1 MAPPDYLT
9 LIVDTA
15 AKAGELAMRYFR
27 EADRLNVG
35 FKGQADLL
43 CEADEKVEDLIRNR
57 LLTADD
63 RIAFIGEEGGRH
75 GPDDAVLQW
84 IVDPIDG
91 TTNFLSGLPFA
102 ISIALARGTEVLAG
116 GVYAPVSNEMFCAA
130 QGAGA
135 LLNGAP
141 ITVRT
146 EHDPA
151 RFVIGTGLPLDLHR
165 HSKGSYDRL
174 HQLRE
179 KVAAIRIIG
188 SCALS
193 LVHVASGRLDGYFEG
208 PTGMLDCAAGLVIVK
223 EAGGVVS
230 DFWGTQDHV
239 SNATFVAGAPPCQN
253 FLTAVTK
260 KSDK

>member
-1 MAPPDYLT
+1 MA
-9 LIVDTA
+9 
-15 AKAGELAMRYFR
+15 
-27 EADRLNVG
+27 
-35 FKGQADLL
+35 
-43 CEADEKVEDLIRNR
+43 
-57 LLTADD
+57 ADD

-75 GPDDAVLQW
+75 GPSDAELQW

-116 GVYAPVSNEMFCAA
+116 AVYAPVSNEMFCAA
-130 QGAGA
+130 QGGGA
-135 LLNGAP
+135 TLNGAP

-146 EHDPA
+146 EHNPA
-151 RFVIGTGLPLDLHR
+151 RFVVGTGLPLDLHR

-179 KVAAIRIIG
+179 QVAAIRILG

-208 PTGMLDCAAGLVIVK
+208 PTGMLDCAAGLVVLN

-230 DFWGTQDHV
+230 DFWGEQDHA
-239 SNATFVAGAPPCQN
+239 SNGTFVAGAAPCQA
-253 FLTAVTK
+253 FLTAVTRT
-260 KSDK
+260 SGR